1 MMHSLRVKTPLYPLV
16 CILSSLVIAIVGLIM
31 VKGNMTPFL
40 LLFLCVLDCCFGLYR
55 ATIKCLL
62 IFIPVSAVFGLFTY
76 LFNWN
81 LLEAVQMA
89 ERVLLLAVAAIPA
102 VCMPPINLIRCLTKL
117 RCPRM
122 ITLGMLIVI
131 RFIPVLRAEV
141 GRIREAM
148 KTRGVSAS
156 LWNFQCFY
164 RALLIPLMMR
174 LINISDT
181 LSLSLETRGFELGKA
196 QSTIYREVRFR
207 PRDAAY
213 SVLVGVML
221 IGTVVFA

>member
-31 VKGNMTPFL
+31 VKGSATPWLIL
-40 LLFLCVLDCCFGLYR
+40 LLCAADCCFGLYR
-55 ATIKCLL
+55 ATFKCLL
-62 IFIPVSAVFGLFTY
+62 LFIPVSAVFGVFTY

-89 ERVLLLAVAAIPA
+89 ERILLLAVAAIPA

-122 ITLGMLIVI
+122 LTLGMLIVI
-131 RFIPVLRAEV
+131 RFIPVLKAEV
-141 GRIREAM
+141 SRIREAM
-148 KTRGVSAS
+148 KTRGVNAS
-156 LWNFQCFY
+156 LFNFQCFY

-181 LSLSLETRGFELGKA
+181 LSLSLETRGFELGQA
-196 QSTIYREVRFR
+196 QSTLYRDVRFR
-207 PRDAAY
+207 PRDAVY
-213 SVLVGVML
+213 SVLVAAML
-221 IGTVVFA
+221 TGTVVFA

>member
-1 MMHSLRVKTPLYPLV
+1 MMHSLRVKNPLYPLV
-16 CILSSLVIAIVGLIM
+16 CILSSLVIAVVGLIM
-31 VKGNMTPFL
+31 VKGHMTPFL
-40 LLFLCVLDCCFGLYR
+40 ILFLCVADCCFGLYK
-55 ATIKCLL
+55 TTFKCLL
-62 IFIPVSAVFGLFTY
+62 IFIPVSAIFGVFTY

-102 VCMPPINLIRCLTKL
+102 VCMPPINLTRCLTKL

-131 RFIPVLRAEV
+131 RFVPVLKAEV
-141 GRIREAM
+141 SRIREAM
-148 KTRGVSAS
+148 KTRGVNAS
-156 LWNFQCFY
+156 LWNFSCFY

-196 QSTIYREVRFR
+196 PSTIYRDVRFR
-207 PRDAAY
+207 PRDAVY
-213 SVLVGVML
+213 SALVAAML

>member
-16 CILSSLVIAIVGLIM
+16 CILSSMVIAIVGLIM
-31 VKGNMTPFL
+31 VKGNATPWLIL
-40 LLFLCVLDCCFGLYR
+40 LLCVADCCFGLYK
-55 ATIKCLL
+55 ATFKCLM
-62 IFIPVSAVFGLFTY
+62 IFVPVGAVFGMFTY

-81 LLEAVQMA
+81 LIEAIQMG
-89 ERVLLLAVAAIPA
+89 ERILLLAVAAIPA

-117 RCPRM
+117 CCPRM

-141 GRIREAM
+141 SRIREAM

-207 PRDAAY
+207 PRDAVY

>member
-1 MMHSLRVKTPLYPLV
+1 MIQSLQVKKPLYPLV
-16 CILSSLVIAIVGLIM
+16 CILSSLAIAIVGLIM

-141 GRIREAM
+141 SRIREAM
-148 KTRGVSAS
+148 KTRGVNAS
-156 LWNFQCFY
+156 LWNFSCFY

-181 LSLSLETRGFELGKA
+181 LSMSLETRGFELSQA

-207 PRDAAY
+207 PRDAVY
-213 SVLVGVML
+213 SALVAAMM

>member
-141 GRIREAM
+141 SRIREAM

>member
-1 MMHSLRVKTPLYPLV
+1 MIQSLQVKKPLYPLV
-16 CILSSLVIAIVGLIM
+16 CILSSLAIAIAGLIM

-117 RCPRM
+117 HCPRM

-141 GRIREAM
+141 SRIREAM
-148 KTRGVSAS
+148 KTRGVNAS
-156 LWNFQCFY
+156 LWNFSCFY

-181 LSLSLETRGFELGKA
+181 LSMSLETRGFELGKA

-207 PRDAAY
+207 PRDAVY
-213 SVLVGVML
+213 SALVAAMM

>member
-141 GRIREAM
+141 SRIREAM

-207 PRDAAY
+207 ARDAVY
-213 SVLVGVML
+213 SALLGVML

>member
-1 MMHSLRVKTPLYPLV
+1 MIQSLQVKKPLYPLV
-16 CILSSLVIAIVGLIM
+16 CILSSLAIAIVGLIM

-131 RFIPVLRAEV
+131 RFIPVLSAEV
-141 GRIREAM
+141 LRIREAM
-148 KTRGVSAS
+148 KTRGVNAS

-181 LSLSLETRGFELGKA
+181 LSMSLETRGFELSQA

-207 PRDAAY
+207 PRDAVY
-213 SVLVGVML
+213 SALVAAMM

>member
-1 MMHSLRVKTPLYPLV
+1 MIQSLQVKKPLYPLV
-16 CILSSLVIAIVGLIM
+16 CVLSSLAIAIVGLIM

-141 GRIREAM
+141 SRIREAM
-148 KTRGVSAS
+148 KTRGVNAS
-156 LWNFQCFY
+156 LWNFSCFY

-181 LSLSLETRGFELGKA
+181 LSMSLETRGFELSQA
-196 QSTIYREVRFR
+196 QSTIYREVCFR
-207 PRDAAY
+207 PRDAVY
-213 SVLVGVML
+213 SALVAAMM

>member
-1 MMHSLRVKTPLYPLV
+1 MIQSLQVKKPLYPLV
-16 CILSSLVIAIVGLIM
+16 CILSSLAIAIVGLIM

-117 RCPRM
+117 HCPRM

-141 GRIREAM
+141 SRIREAM
-148 KTRGVSAS
+148 KTRGVNAS
-156 LWNFQCFY
+156 LWNFSCFY

-181 LSLSLETRGFELGKA
+181 LSMSLETRGFELGKA

-207 PRDAAY
+207 PRDAVY
-213 SVLVGVML
+213 SALVAAMM